1 MFRKPGRE
9 MDEETLVGGDEE
21 TLDLEKIRKPSL
33 VGGKMRT
40 PWT

>member
-1 MFRKPGRE
+1 

-21 TLDLEKIRKPSL
+21 SLDWEKIRKPSL

-40 PWT
+40 QWT